1 LSAYAERLEALA
13 AEAADRCTSCGKCF
27 EVCPTAREA
36 GLDAAEAVQR
46 VGELKALTLGGAPAD
61 GLQKWLGA
69 CDGSARCSA
78 ACPEDINVRQWVT
91 IAKMKALEATRPR
104 GEGAA
109 NAASRF
115 RHMAQAVRLL
125 ASMQLPSETL
135 KKILAPAEGAPPTC
149 CSIPAATCCARRTS
163 C

>member
-1 LSAYAERLEALA
+1 MFRRLAKARQRVGIDCPLRRYSEAHTRRMALSTYAERLEALA

-91 IAKMKALEATRPR
+91 I
-104 GEGAA
+104 
-109 NAASRF
+109 
-115 RHMAQAVRLL
+115 
-125 ASMQLPSETL
+125 
-135 KKILAPAEGAPPTC
+135 
-149 CSIPAATCCARRTS
+149 
-163 C
+163 

>member
-69 CDGSARCSA
+69 CDGSARCTMALKEPLRSE
-78 ACPEDINVRQWVT
+78 PQIERTFNVGMTVSP
-91 IAKMKALEATRPR
+91 AR
-104 GEGAA
+104 G
-109 NAASRF
+109 
-115 RHMAQAVRLL
+115 
-125 ASMQLPSETL
+125 
-135 KKILAPAEGAPPTC
+135 
-149 CSIPAATCCARRTS
+149 
-163 C
+163 